1 MDINVSVNSFYWK
14 CLFLSKQMLSVDCLF
29 CGVPTATGI
38 LSMLLNFLNGR
49 FFSAKNIHL
58 AVQKSQ
64 TENKVE

>member
-14 CLFLSKQMLSVDCLF
+14 YLFLSKQLSVDCLF

-38 LSMLLNFLNGR
+38 LSMLLNFLNV
-49 FFSAKNIHL
+49 FSAKNIHL